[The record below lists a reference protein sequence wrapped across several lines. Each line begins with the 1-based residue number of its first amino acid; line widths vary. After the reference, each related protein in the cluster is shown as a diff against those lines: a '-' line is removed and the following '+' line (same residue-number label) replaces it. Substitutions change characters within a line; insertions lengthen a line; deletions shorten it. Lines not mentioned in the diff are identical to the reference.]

1 MLFGEITGL
10 EKKISKIILGNDK
23 QKKYSSASK
32 LWDFYYENGG
42 NTFDNSIY
50 YRSGESEKFLGKWIK
65 SRGLEENIV
74 LISKVGEESSK
85 PSEILSLLQ
94 ISLERLQ
101 SNIADILI
109 LHHHNKQVPI
119 GEYVDALNDIKS
131 LGKIKL
137 FGISNISK
145 ERFDESLKWS
155 KKNNKIPF
163 SIINNQFSLAKMEK
177 PLWPDCLSISDYD
190 YIKYL
195 ENNKIT
201 HFAWSSQARGFF
213 IKENFI
219 QKLLKRKFHRY
230 LKDCFNNSENI
241 KKRKKAEELSY
252 KYNCSSND
260 IALSWVLN
268 QKFPSY
274 AIIGPKNKSELR
286 FSMNSL
292 NIMLSDEDKKYL
304 SRI

>member
-177 PLWPDCLSISDYD
+177 PLWPDCLSISDFD

-260 IALSWVLN
+260 IALSWVLD

-292 NIMLSDEDKKYL
+292 NIILSDEDKKWL
-304 SRI
+304 SKI

>member
-74 LISKVGEESSK
+74 LISKVGEVSSK

-260 IALSWVLN
+260 IALSWVMD